1 MKHHYGLLIFL
12 FILAYSP
19 YLKAQTGSICGVS
32 NQNLPDTVVRMMGQA
47 QQLLAN
53 QKARKAAT
61 PRNICR
67 IAVDIDSETY
77 LQFDKDTNQIR
88 SYILKQIE
96 TVSQVYER
104 EINTQLVVVRI
115 HIWKDTDPDPY
126 KGESDIYKLLS
137 TLASVWTKNFKEIGY
152 DKVSYLYTKSIT
164 GPSGLG
170 YLPGVYSI
178 SPLTNSHTI
187 AHEFG
192 HNFGSAHTQHCSWAD
207 GPIDYCA
214 NIEGNCNY
222 TGSLEIT
229 QGTIMSYCTDR
240 SFRFHPLCQAVMTA
254 HADKNFVKLTA
265 APDKAPVLP
274 AELSLAGT
282 PFLYWDG
289 QPQAERFDIEIA
301 ETADFSKRIVSDTTA
316 VNGYDV
322 DQLKPNQF
330 YFVRLRAVNRF
341 GSSAWS
347 TTCQLRTINT
357 ISVPVLLSPGSDQRF
372 VPYNNGTQSF
382 SVQPV
387 SGATAYEIQITSA
400 SDESFASFMK
410 SVSEKPSFSLSIN
423 KQGPVIWRVRAVVG
437 SQTGPWSKTG
447 RFFINPSLASFT
459 IPFSPALLTFP
470 FVYYRSTNTLT
481 HQVSV
486 ATDSLFTQLVYKK
499 SLYDKSTP
507 NTINGMIEN
516 LRPNTLYYVKIED
529 VNEGQD
535 PMLPTGVLTQLKSTF
550 RTGNSQTLSKW
561 LFINTT
567 TYPNLPIGPTYSIKA
582 TPDTLWFCHYSEGLF
597 HLNLDNLTLQVINRT
612 STNGKI
618 GNYRLVLSED
628 NPAGIWLTNGLSTG
642 NSNSLVHPFW
652 QIGKLVNPSG
662 ELAERVIF
670 KPNFNYFTDFS
681 TSPRLFYNPYTI
693 YAPIGDALSKIYEIP
708 INHVTYERL
717 LLRSGLV
724 WMIQYNFFNST
735 YVLVEFNPL
744 TKTTRT
750 FSSENTPQLGKYLY
764 KLATDALGN
773 LWVSQ
778 SSNTYPFPALAK
790 FDGQN
795 WTSYKTPTTPITSVR
810 NMTNDP
816 FGNLYA
822 VDGPGTLYRYDGQT
836 WKNLGEVPLYGY
848 FSEMTVDGRGNLWF
862 NGPYQII
869 RYNPC
874 APMAAPKLSVS
885 KQNAEAGE
893 SVTLKAEGCSNV
905 VWSWR
910 NASETVSDRLEKGTN
925 QLEIKPIINTTYRAR
940 CYDDGCSGAEAN
952 LLVTVLPKLSLVKTN
967 KNQFCPGDLLT
978 ASIALQGSVSTT
990 NQFSLVL
997 KSGSQTVRYPTVVN
1011 GQDFSCSLPLT
1022 LKPGPYTVYAESS
1035 EPALLSRDSV
1045 QITIVSL
1052 PTAELISSNS
1062 NLLPGDSARI
1072 SVVLTGTGPWLFTRW
1087 DGQVIQTPDSPYT
1100 ATFNTTQ
1107 QPNDY
1112 KLTITGL
1119 SDVNCPN
1126 GTIKNVLSI
1135 KALILANEPS
1145 SVDGITVYPNPTSG
1159 KLVINVAAHR
1169 LIRRLQLS
1177 DLQEREVKRKT
1188 FLTPVRQQEWDISA
1202 SPSGMYLLRI
1212 ETTDGKAVVWKII
1225 KL

>member
-32 NQNLPDTVVRMMGQA
+32 NQNLPDTIVRMMGQA

-152 DKVSYLYTKSIT
+152 DKVSYLYTKSVT
-164 GPSGLG
+164 GASGLG
-170 YLPGVYSI
+170 VLGGIYSV
-178 SPLTNSHTI
+178 STLKNLQTI
-187 AHEFG
+187 AHELG
-192 HNFGSAHTQHCSWAD
+192 HNFGSAHTQDCSWAG

-301 ETADFSKRIVSDTTA
+301 ETADFSKSIVSDTTA

-347 TTCQLRTINT
+347 TTCQLRTTNT

-372 VPYNNGTQSF
+372 VPYNNGMQSF

-400 SDESFASFMK
+400 SDESFASPMK

-423 KQGPVIWRVRAVVG
+423 KQGPVIWRVRSVEG

-470 FVYYRSTNTLT
+470 FAYSRSTNTLT

-535 PMLPTGVLTQLKSTF
+535 PTLPTGVLTQMKQTF
-550 RTGNSQTLSKW
+550 RTGNDQMASKW
-561 LFINTT
+561 SFINSI
-567 TYPNLPIGPTYSIKA
+567 TYPNLPIGPIYSVKV
-582 TPDTLWFCHYSEGLF
+582 TTDTLWFIHYREGLF
-597 HLNLDNLTLQVINRT
+597 HLNLDKSVLQVINQK

-618 GNYRLVLSED
+618 GSYDLTFSED
-628 NPAGIWLTNGLSTG
+628 NPEGIWLMNAVSTG
-642 NSNSLVHPFW
+642 NGSYLVRPFW
-652 QIGKLVNPSG
+652 QIGKLANPSG
-662 ELAERVIF
+662 ELAERILL
-670 KPNFNYFTDFS
+670 KPNHLFNYFS
-681 TSPRLFYNPYTI
+681 VRPRLFYNFNAV
-693 YAPIGDALSKIYEIP
+693 YAPASDKLISIYDAPVNYSIFR
-708 INHVTYERL
+708 RL
-717 LLRSGLV
+717 PLQSGLV
-724 WMIQYNFFNST
+724 WVIQYNSSNSS
-735 YVLVEFNPL
+735 YVLTEINAL
-744 TKTTRT
+744 TKTSRT
-750 FSSENTPQLGKYLY
+750 FSSENTPQLGKYLSDI
-764 KLATDALGN
+764 ATDALGN
-773 LWVSQ
+773 LWIAQ
-778 SSNTYPFPALAK
+778 SGSIYPNPALAK

-795 WTSYKTPTTPITSVR
+795 WTTPASPITSVR
-810 NMTNDP
+810 NMANDP
-816 FGNLYA
+816 FGNLYV
-822 VDGPGTLYRYDGQT
+822 VDGTRALYRYDGQT
-836 WKNLGEVPLYGY
+836 WKNVGNMPSYNYLGR
-848 FSEMTVDGRGNLWF
+848 MTVDGWGNLWF